1 MIISQGWLSCGENS
15 NLRLPEPNLFIPTD
29 FSILDIEAENS
40 EKVHP
45 VIILDTPLMRVWYKQ
60 DTEFLKPKSF
70 IAFDFSNPI
79 VYSDPLNCNLTHLFV
94 QLFKDSLTEFLYSAE
109 LAGLRLTISNTTNGI
124 SMLINGY
131 SDKQNKFLETILE
144 KLFNFK
150 VDEKRFEILCEQYL
164 RGLKNFSAEQPYQL
178 AIYYLAVILTEQAWT
193 KKELIDAM
201 SLVTVDRL
209 KNYIEEV
216 TSRLHAECFIYGN
229 VNKEKAV
236 QLSNLVENQVS
247 KIENM

>member
-1 MIISQGWLSCGENS
+1 M
-15 NLRLPEPNLFIPTD
+15 RLPDPNHFIPTD
-29 FSILDIEAENS
+29 FSLLPIDDAE
-40 EKVHP
+40 KTHP
-45 VIILDTPLMRVWYKQ
+45 TIIHDTPLMRVWFKQ
-60 DTEFLKPKSF
+60 DAEFLKPKTF
-70 IAFDFSNPI
+70 MGFDFSNPI

-94 QLFKDSLTEFLYSAE
+94 QLFKDNITEFLYSAE

-144 KLFNFK
+144 KMFNFQI
-150 VDEKRFEILCEQYL
+150 DEKRFEIMCEQYM

-201 SLVTVDRL
+201 SR
-209 KNYIEEV
+209 KF
-216 TSRLHAECFIYGN
+216 H
-229 VNKEKAV
+229 
-236 QLSNLVENQVS
+236 
-247 KIENM
+247 